1 MVVAGQLLR
10 GAAAGVSRA
19 GRGQAGAS
27 AAGRVADMA
36 ANLVSPLFFLF
47 FLFCENK
54 NHCRPVVERTA
65 LSLSTLYYRI
75 KIRQLKPVLN
85 L

>member
-47 FLFCENK
+47 FF
-54 NHCRPVVERTA
+54 
-65 LSLSTLYYRI
+65 
-75 KIRQLKPVLN
+75 VL
-85 L
+85 